1 MTTNSRSTASKKL
14 GIGIAGLSLFL
25 ALPGIVV
32 FIGFNPG
39 LNVSFVPVNA
49 VVYTLIAALIIT
61 RQPRHTV
68 GWLFLVTGLISALI
82 LFGGGLGEFITFDNN
97 ILLASLMA
105 WIGHVL
111 FLPALM
117 IPLTLV
123 LQFFPDGRLPS
134 RRWWPIPAASLFGML
149 GIVAGIA
156 FTPGPLEENDF
167 LGPTNPFGVA
177 GSDRFLAHL
186 GDIAGVAFAIGVI
199 GSLLILVVRFRRS
212 DSIQRTQM
220 KWLFYTALIGLSLM
234 LLSSQLS
241 SLLGIASDVISEK
254 LFVIL
259 PSLLAI
265 AIGIAILRYRLYDID
280 IIIRRTL
287 QYAIVT
293 GILAMVYFGLVVIF
307 QGLFAAVG
315 DFQSGIFIVI
325 STLVIAGLFNPIRKR
340 VQAAVDRRFYRQK
353 YQAEQT
359 LAQFA
364 AVARDEVDLDKLM
377 AALMDVVEET
387 MQPERVSLW
396 LFNKGDV

>member
-1 MTTNSRSTASKKL
+1 
-14 GIGIAGLSLFL
+14 
-25 ALPGIVV
+25 
-32 FIGFNPG
+32 
-39 LNVSFVPVNA
+39 
-49 VVYTLIAALIIT
+49 
-61 RQPRHTV
+61 
-68 GWLFLVTGLISALI
+68 
-82 LFGGGLGEFITFDNN
+82 
-97 ILLASLMA
+97 
-105 WIGHVL
+105 
-111 FLPALM
+111 
-117 IPLTLV
+117 
-123 LQFFPDGRLPS
+123 
-134 RRWWPIPAASLFGML
+134 
-149 GIVAGIA
+149 
-156 FTPGPLEENDF
+156 
-167 LGPTNPFGVA
+167 
-177 GSDRFLAHL
+177 
-186 GDIAGVAFAIGVI
+186 
-199 GSLLILVVRFRRS
+199 
-212 DSIQRTQM
+212 M